1 MSLHRPNNRLPLQE
15 HPLLDSNIP
24 APSVFLTGLHN
35 LMAPG
40 KLAETPISYKNN
52 AKISTPPES
61 VSAVHRRV
69 LAMPETPISK
79 HYDQKNGLATI
90 DVDIKNI
97 KETALLSP
105 AFSSPQNQF
114 QYRFNDALSR
124 VSQPSFGEDENPD
137 SSLSSITVDV
147 SSSQKQKK
155 RPKKPKKEVKDS
167 GFDIGSTDKPPYSYA
182 TLIGMAILG
191 NPERKLTLSQIYL
204 WISVTFKYY
213 KREDVG
219 WQNSIRHN
227 LSLNKAFIKGDKSKD
242 GKGHFWCIKEGCED
256 QFLKSR
262 NNKKS
267 GFHEVMDQLQN
278 GIHKREELTKK
289 RSINSIP
296 SSPNTAADEEP
307 NTFDSTVKRRLSDYD
322 NDGDY
327 EEDDEENDN
336 NDNYRYS
343 RSILDHPNKK
353 LKHNDFPLAM
363 TNLGAPFG
371 QWHEEDHSNKST
383 TTPHMSNTP
392 QFVITRSPEK
402 PMLAGKNLTY
412 TSSFSCNSNLE
423 LSPVRPSETGPLL
436 EPLTPANNNIF
447 RALGLAISL
456 SHHNQL
462 HSLLFN
468 TTTGHN
474 QTPLPAIGTVTG
486 LQAQPS
492 LSAALAPIGHDS
504 HTQQALSH
512 QQVLNGPATI
522 LPNLKTPKSSMKTPV
537 RILKTPQTQ
546 SMMKR
551 LWNSP
556 SYLEEFYYSP
566 LITSSHGALNSYDDD
581 DMILRAFESPCTT
594 GNPHS
599 AIRRGLLAES
609 KGLLGD
615 LRKAEKVPANLV
627 PSLAGLPVS
636 AKDKKHIR
644 NVGSAT
650 EAGDN

>member
-1 MSLHRPNNRLPLQE
+1 MSLHRPSNRLPLQE
-15 HPLLDSNIP
+15 HLLLDSNIP
-24 APSVFLTGLHN
+24 APSVFLANLHQP
-35 LMAPG
+35 MGPG
-40 KLAETPISYKNN
+40 KLAETPVSYKNN

-79 HYDQKNGLATI
+79 HYEQKAGLATI

-97 KETALLSP
+97 KESALLSP

-124 VSQPSFGEDENPD
+124 VSQPSFEEENPD
-137 SSLSSITVDV
+137 SSLSSIVVDAT
-147 SSSQKQKK
+147 SSHKQKK
-155 RPKKPKKEVKDS
+155 RAKKPKKDVKDT
-167 GFDIGSTDKPPYSYA
+167 GFDIGSSDKPPYSYA

-191 NPERKLTLSQIYL
+191 NPDRKLTLSQIYL

-278 GIHKREELTKK
+278 SAYKRNEPAQK

-296 SSPNTAADEEP
+296 SSPNAAGDEETTNFD
-307 NTFDSTVKRRLSDYD
+307 NTAKRRLSDYD
-322 NDGDY
+322 NDNDGDY
-327 EEDDEENDN
+327 DDDDDEADP

-363 TNLGAPFG
+363 SNLGPPFG
-371 QWHEEDHSNKST
+371 QWHEQEQGHT
-383 TTPHMSNTP
+383 TAPFHATNTP
-392 QFVITRSPEK
+392 QFVVTASPEK

-423 LSPVRPSETGPLL
+423 LSPVRPCETGPLL

-447 RALGLAISL
+447 RALGLVTAPSQ
-456 SHHNQL
+456 HTQL
-462 HSLLFN
+462 HSLLYN
-468 TTTGHN
+468 TAAPHS
-474 QTPLPAIGTVTG
+474 QTPLEAIASAPATIS
-486 LQAQPS
+486 QA
-492 LSAALAPIGHDS
+492 LSTTLPPIGSGVHP
-504 HTQQALSH
+504 QQLLSH
-512 QQVLNGPATI
+512 QQLLHGPATI
-522 LPNLKTPKSSMKTPV
+522 LPNLKTPKSTTKTPV
-537 RILKTPQTQ
+537 RILKTPQTL

-556 SYLEEFYYSP
+556 SYLDEFYYSP
-566 LITSSHGALNSYDDD
+566 FVTSSQGALNSYDDD

-609 KGLLGD
+609 KGVLGD
-615 LRKAEKVPANLV
+615 LRKAEKLPANLLI
-627 PSLAGLPVS
+627 SLAGLPLS
-636 AKDKKHIR
+636 KKHIR
-644 NVGSAT
+644 HVSSAT
-650 EAGDN
+650 EADDN